1 MTTTDSQQSLSA
13 EDVLE
18 RLRTK
23 DATLQILGGFGPL
36 VLAGLLILVMMVLSP
51 SVAPER
57 VVERPLDVERSEVE
71 P

>member
-1 MTTTDSQQSLSA
+1 MTGPDRPLAA
-13 EDVLE
+13 EDVLD

-23 DATLQILGGFGPL
+23 DRPIQLLGGFGPL
-36 VLAGLLILVMMVLSP
+36 VLAAMLILVMMVLAP

-57 VVERPLDVERSEVE
+57 VVERPMDVERAEIE

>member
-1 MTTTDSQQSLSA
+1 MTGPDRPLAA
-13 EDVLE
+13 EDVLD

-23 DATLQILGGFGPL
+23 DRPVHVLGGFGPL
-36 VLAGLLILVMMVLSP
+36 ALAAVLVLIMMVLAP

-57 VVERPLDVERSEVE
+57 VVERPIDVDRADIE